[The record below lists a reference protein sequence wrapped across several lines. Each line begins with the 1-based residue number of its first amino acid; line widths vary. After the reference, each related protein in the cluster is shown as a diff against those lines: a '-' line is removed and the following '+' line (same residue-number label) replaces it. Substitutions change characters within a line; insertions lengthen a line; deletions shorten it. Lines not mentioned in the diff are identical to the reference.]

1 MIVGVSDV
9 THIRVHSNSIDTPRK
24 VIGLK
29 DLSGLEMKLVLWGN
43 RANEFDAKEVHLL
56 GEETLSGGLACKWYL
71 NEDIVEIDEFFERY
85 RLCLICSDGTTAAE
99 FVLFGRV
106 AQQVVGKTVM
116 SLMENDRI
124 PREIAAIVSQ
134 KFIFA
139 VSVSQKSLTQRVV
152 SFQVNGVES
161 FCGRQAC
168 TLDIRDYDDVEATKA
183 SSFLAMLTPLSNLL
197 HLLGY

>member
-1 MIVGVSDV
+1 MFFPNF
-9 THIRVHSNSIDTPRK
+9 SN
-24 VIGLK
+24 
-29 DLSGLEMKLVLWGN
+29 
-43 RANEFDAKEVHLL
+43 
-56 GEETLSGGLACKWYL
+56 C
-71 NEDIVEIDEFFERY
+71 RY

-197 HLLGY
+197 HLLGYVCRGRVTHRDECGTFAGTSAHSGVATENLKIHAVIDGLVDNMESEERNPKKERR